1 MTNKREKEAVTA
13 LREEYGAGRNR
24 RGAINYAI
32 KSELPW
38 TTPLI
43 DAKSHIIRSS
53 QRFGGPWRDVL
64 DLASRLLDVALA
76 ATLRKYS
83 ENLNAAV
90 DASKI
95 RRYKNFDETF
105 ARLPCGVEILEI
117 EKIARRQPTTDSW
130 LTVVQAV
137 EESCEIAKK
146 WLEERRGT
154 QEGAD
159 DDAKDDPDGYSNDEK
174 LVVSLMRNDA
184 DFSDAVKK
192 LAFDFISKKMK
203 NF

>member
-1 MTNKREKEAVTA
+1 MINEVEAVKA

-38 TTPLI
+38 TAPLI

-64 DLASRLLDVALA
+64 NLASRLSDVALA

-137 EESCEIAKK
+137 GESREIAKK
-146 WLEERRGT
+146 WFEERRGT
-154 QEGAD
+154 QKGDAD
-159 DDAKDDPDGYSNDEK
+159 AVKDGPDSYSADEK
-174 LVVSLMRNDA
+174 LAVSLMRNDEA
-184 DFSDAVKK
+184 FSDAVKK
-192 LAFDFISKKMK
+192 LAFERISRKIKDF
-203 NF
+203 

>member
-1 MTNKREKEAVTA
+1 MTNKREEEAVTA

-38 TTPLI
+38 TAPLI

-64 DLASRLLDVALA
+64 DLASRLSDVALA

-95 RRYKNFDETF
+95 RRYKIFNETF
-105 ARLPCGVEILEI
+105 ARIPCGVEILEI
-117 EKIARRQPTTDSW
+117 ETIARKQPTTDSW
-130 LTVVQAV
+130 LTVVRAV
-137 EESCEIAKK
+137 EESREIAKK
-146 WLEERRGT
+146 WLKERRGT
-154 QEGAD
+154 QEDA
-159 DDAKDDPDGYSNDEK
+159 DDAKGAPDGYGDDEK

>member
-1 MTNKREKEAVTA
+1 MINEVEAVKA

-38 TTPLI
+38 TAPLI

-64 DLASRLLDVALA
+64 NLASRLSDVALA

-95 RRYKNFDETF
+95 RRYKIFDETF

-117 EKIARRQPTTDSW
+117 EKIARRQPKTDSW
-130 LTVVQAV
+130 LTVVRAV
-137 EESCEIAKK
+137 EESREIAKK
-146 WLEERRGT
+146 WFEERRGT
-154 QEGAD
+154 QEGGAD
-159 DDAKDDPDGYSNDEK
+159 AVKDGPDSYSADEK
-174 LVVSLMRNDA
+174 LAVSLMRNDEA
-184 DFSDAVKK
+184 FSDAVKK
-192 LAFDFISKKMK
+192 LAFERISRKIKDF
-203 NF
+203 